1 MSVACLDIRKKIL
14 QASFDS
20 GHGHIPTSF
29 SIVEMIYAVYQVMN
43 HRPDDPNWPER
54 DIFILSKGH
63 ASLGYYSVL
72 SHLGYFLAEELKTF
86 GAYRSRLGCHADRLK
101 VPGVEASTGSL
112 GHGIG
117 LAVGMALAFKIQK
130 SDRKVF
136 VVIGDG
142 ESNEGSVWESVM
154 VAADQG
160 LDNLTILYDNNHSQ
174 VRCLQIP
181 NPDERFRS
189 FGCEVDIVP
198 GHDLV
203 KLKSALSKPRE
214 KPHVLICQTQK
225 GYGCQTLLDDMFA
238 WHRRS
243 PNIEELACFMEELNA
258 QSV

>member
-1 MSVACLDIRKKIL
+1 MSADCLTIRKQIL

-29 SIVEMIYAVYQVMN
+29 SVVEMIYAVYLQMN
-43 HRPDDPNWPER
+43 HRPDAPEWTDR

-72 SHLGYFLAEELKTF
+72 AHQGYFSPDELKTF

-130 SDRKVF
+130 SKRRVY

-160 LDNLTILYDNNHSQ
+160 LDNLTILYDNNQSQ
-174 VRCLQIP
+174 TRCLQIP
-181 NPDERFRS
+181 NPDQRFLS
-189 FGCEVDIVP
+189 FGCEVDVVP
-198 GHDLV
+198 GHDLE
-203 KLKSALSKPRE
+203 ALSQSLVKPTN
-214 KPHVLICQTQK
+214 KPHVLICDTQK
-225 GYGCQTLLDDMFA
+225 GYGSQTLVSDMFA

-243 PNIEELACFMEELNA
+243 PNAEELVSLMEELNA
-258 QSV
+258 HTV